1 MDRIH
6 LRRIGLAAAALVLVA
21 LAGLT
26 ALRVHGSMV
35 LDDAVERFEVAVGPL
50 EFEAYRPAPVPDR
63 ENAALPILR
72 AVERLEERP
81 EDASWREEMGA
92 LKQANR
98 LAAGAWSAEDVARTR
113 ELVASRPEV
122 LALLHRAAGRSG
134 SSYRLDYTAGPE
146 MAIPNLLLHLQG
158 AELLFAEARLAWLD
172 GRPGDAVRSVEALA
186 ALARALETEAP
197 LIFQL
202 IGQAVEVLQYRA
214 IQDGL
219 AVGGVP
225 AEVLRRLGTSVEGP
239 ERFDLLRRSVG
250 AEGTMVYSVREGGPY
265 AEALAETQGY
275 YGRLQ
280 HRWLSDGWTAA
291 GLDYYSSVAEAFPAV
306 PYAEMLDR
314 PALLRRPPMY
324 RAPVVVDLR
333 SALGTFQATEALA
346 RLTRLALDAA
356 LTGAETGSLPEEL
369 PATPEAG
376 PGPFTGVPP
385 VYERS
390 AGGSAT
396 LSIPGAEALWREVKA
411 GHTAIETAAPLFTWR
426 LAPPVS

>member
-1 MDRIH
+1 
-6 LRRIGLAAAALVLVA
+6 
-21 LAGLT
+21 
-26 ALRVHGSMV
+26 
-35 LDDAVERFEVAVGPL
+35 
-50 EFEAYRPAPVPDR
+50 
-63 ENAALPILR
+63 
-72 AVERLEERP
+72 
-81 EDASWREEMGA
+81 
-92 LKQANR
+92 
-98 LAAGAWSAEDVARTR
+98 
-113 ELVASRPEV
+113 
-122 LALLHRAAGRSG
+122 
-134 SSYRLDYTAGPE
+134 
-146 MAIPNLLLHLQG
+146 
-158 AELLFAEARLAWLD
+158 
-172 GRPGDAVRSVEALA
+172 
-186 ALARALETEAP
+186 
-197 LIFQL
+197 
-202 IGQAVEVLQYRA
+202 
-214 IQDGL
+214 
-219 AVGGVP
+219 
-225 AEVLRRLGTSVEGP
+225 
-239 ERFDLLRRSVG
+239 
-250 AEGTMVYSVREGGPY
+250 MVYSVREGGPY
-265 AEALAETQGY
+265 AEALAETQGC

-396 LSIPGAEALWREVKA
+396 LSTPGAEALWREVKA